1 MVNKLL
7 TKLEKEIKEL
17 EILERDYLKLGNKI
31 ADHKMRLAL
40 KRAELEKTSET
51 DRTANNPRTSTGQQN
66 AQDYAGQEIKEIKCN
81 CMDRK
86 ESRYPGIDNHI
97 NKP

>member
-40 KRAELEKTSET
+40 KRAELEK
-51 DRTANNPRTSTGQQN
+51 
-66 AQDYAGQEIKEIKCN
+66 I
-81 CMDRK
+81 
-86 ESRYPGIDNHI
+86 
-97 NKP
+97 